1 MSCLYACAYVWASVC
16 GCVWLRLIRS
26 SWESSPLGYI
36 SSCHAL
42 SLVRSLQFA
51 VDVYEAFLVPGFRDS
66 WALLLS
72 WTPIAGDSSAHCFPA
87 LPASAPTGSS
97 VSAYGKLR
105 FCLRKAPLLPTEAP
119 PLPYGSSA
127 SALRKAPFSFSLCIT
142 SCNKLSFSA
151 TESSRL
157 HCDRRIWPI
166 FMDSAETRGLQE
178 LLAGNNARMDLQEEN
193 MLNTGRAVQAL
204 VAQVSEL
211 TTQVQ
216 LLKSPAAPPTPPS
229 FSISY
234 RPGSKNIKPD
244 ALSRIFDISDR
255 PVSPECIIPER
266 LVVSAVTWE
275 IESKVRTA
283 LEGVTPPPGCPTG
296 RLFVPEGLRSN
307 VIQWGHCSNVACHP
321 GIGRTMFLIKQRF
334 WWRAMARD
342 IREFVLACSVCARG
356 KTSNRP
362 PEGLLQPLSVPSRPW
377 SHIALDFVTALPP
390 SLGNTVVLTVVDRF
404 SKAAHFI
411 PLPKLPSA
419 KETAATVVD
428 HVFRIHGLPADV
440 VSDRGPQFVS
450 KFWREFCRLLG
461 ATVSLSSGFHP
472 QTNGQTERANQDLE
486 RVLRCLVT
494 QNPTSWC
501 QQLSWVEYA
510 HNSLQVSSTGL
521 SPFECSLGYQ
531 PPLFPSMESEVAVP
545 SAHAFVRR
553 CHRTWTR
560 ARETLLRVGACT
572 KAKADR
578 HRSKPPV
585 YVVGQ
590 KVWLSTQNIPLR
602 SVCNKLAPKFIGPFP
617 VTKIIS
623 PVTVRLKLPPAYR
636 RIHPAFHVSKIKP
649 VFRSPLNPPTPVP
662 PPPRLVDGEPTYSV
676 NRILDSRRRGRGFQY
691 LVDWEGYGP
700 EERSWV
706 PARDILD
713 HSLIDDYNQQV
724 RSAGSAERRS

>member
-1 MSCLYACAYVWASVC
+1 
-16 GCVWLRLIRS
+16 
-26 SWESSPLGYI
+26 
-36 SSCHAL
+36 
-42 SLVRSLQFA
+42 
-51 VDVYEAFLVPGFRDS
+51 
-66 WALLLS
+66 
-72 WTPIAGDSSAHCFPA
+72 
-87 LPASAPTGSS
+87 
-97 VSAYGKLR
+97 
-105 FCLRKAPLLPTEAP
+105 
-119 PLPYGSSA
+119 
-127 SALRKAPFSFSLCIT
+127 
-142 SCNKLSFSA
+142 
-151 TESSRL
+151 
-157 HCDRRIWPI
+157 
-166 FMDSAETRGLQE
+166 
-178 LLAGNNARMDLQEEN
+178 
-193 MLNTGRAVQAL
+193 
-204 VAQVSEL
+204 
-211 TTQVQ
+211 
-216 LLKSPAAPPTPPS
+216 
-229 FSISY
+229 
-234 RPGSKNIKPD
+234 
-244 ALSRIFDISDR
+244 
-255 PVSPECIIPER
+255 
-266 LVVSAVTWE
+266 
-275 IESKVRTA
+275 
-283 LEGVTPPPGCPTG
+283 
-296 RLFVPEGLRSN
+296 
-307 VIQWGHCSNVACHP
+307 
-321 GIGRTMFLIKQRF
+321 
-334 WWRAMARD
+334 MARD

-404 SKAAHFI
+404 SKSAHFI

-419 KETAATVVD
+419 KETAATVHN

-510 HNSLQVSSTGL
+510 HNSLPVS
-521 SPFECSLGYQ
+521 FECSLGYQ
-531 PPLFPSMESEVAVP
+531 PPPFPSMESEVAVP
-545 SAHAFVRR
+545 SAHAFVQR

-590 KVWLSTQNIPLR
+590 KVWLSTKNIPLR
-602 SVCNKLAPKFIGPFP
+602 SMCNKLAPKFIGPFP

-636 RIHPAFHVSKIKP
+636 RIHPAFHVSKVKP
-649 VFRSPLNPPTPVP
+649 VFRSHLNLLTPVP
-662 PPPRLVDGEPTYSV
+662 HPPRLVDGEPTYSV

-691 LVDWEGYGP
+691 LVDWEGY
-700 EERSWV
+700 
-706 PARDILD
+706 ILD

-724 RSAGSAERRS
+724 RSAVSAERFMGSWVPGPILTLRDWGLFAPAESHYRGLYQILSRCLPCQILAVFAVFGSAISVRSCSWFCSYSRALLLSWTPNAGDSSAHCFPASFPARNYGSTVVSLYCLFL

>member
-1 MSCLYACAYVWASVC
+1 M
-16 GCVWLRLIRS
+16 
-26 SWESSPLGYI
+26 
-36 SSCHAL
+36 
-42 SLVRSLQFA
+42 
-51 VDVYEAFLVPGFRDS
+51 
-66 WALLLS
+66 
-72 WTPIAGDSSAHCFPA
+72 
-87 LPASAPTGSS
+87 
-97 VSAYGKLR
+97 
-105 FCLRKAPLLPTEAP
+105 
-119 PLPYGSSA
+119 
-127 SALRKAPFSFSLCIT
+127 
-142 SCNKLSFSA
+142 
-151 TESSRL
+151 
-157 HCDRRIWPI
+157 
-166 FMDSAETRGLQE
+166 
-178 LLAGNNARMDLQEEN
+178 
-193 MLNTGRAVQAL
+193 
-204 VAQVSEL
+204 
-211 TTQVQ
+211 
-216 LLKSPAAPPTPPS
+216 
-229 FSISY
+229 
-234 RPGSKNIKPD
+234 
-244 ALSRIFDISDR
+244 
-255 PVSPECIIPER
+255 
-266 LVVSAVTWE
+266 
-275 IESKVRTA
+275 
-283 LEGVTPPPGCPTG
+283 
-296 RLFVPEGLRSN
+296 
-307 VIQWGHCSNVACHP
+307 
-321 GIGRTMFLIKQRF
+321 
-334 WWRAMARD
+334 
-342 IREFVLACSVCARG
+342 
-356 KTSNRP
+356 
-362 PEGLLQPLSVPSRPW
+362 
-377 SHIALDFVTALPP
+377 
-390 SLGNTVVLTVVDRF
+390 
-404 SKAAHFI
+404 
-411 PLPKLPSA
+411 
-419 KETAATVVD
+419 
-428 HVFRIHGLPADV
+428 
-440 VSDRGPQFVS
+440 
-450 KFWREFCRLLG
+450 
-461 ATVSLSSGFHP
+461 SLSSGFHP

-521 SPFECSLGYQ
+521 LPFECSLGYQ

-545 SAHAFVRR
+545 SAHAFVQR